1 MFNRILIA
9 YDGSPESQRALATGI
24 QLAVELHSDTTLVT
38 VVEPL
43 PSYVNM
49 ASAVAPEVPSELRHE
64 RRDRMEKL
72 QQEVK
77 QQATIKN
84 VPVETLLVEGEE
96 IEGILGAAKQTHA
109 DLLVVGLHRHH
120 TAIEFAGTLR
130 RIANHTL
137 CPILAVA

>member
-9 YDGSPESQRALATGI
+9 YDGSPESRRALATGM
-24 QLAVELHSDTTLVT
+24 QLAAELHSETTLVT

-43 PSYVNM
+43 PGYVNM
-49 ASAVAPEVPSELRHE
+49 ASAVAPDVPSELHQE
-64 RRDRMEKL
+64 RRQHMEQL

-77 QQATIKN
+77 QQAATKN
-84 VPVETLLVEGEE
+84 VPVETVLVEGEE
-96 IEGILGAAKQTHA
+96 IEGILNTAKETRA
-109 DLLVVGLHRHH
+109 DLLVLGLHRHH
-120 TAIEFAGTLR
+120 TGIEFAGTVR